1 MFKNQGGNVSAELI
15 LVLAVAI
22 LGMYGIWKMSIDKN
36 LEDENTQNVNE
47 QTHKTL
53 IQKHDELV
61 KAIQNMDES
70 FQKLKNANENAHHK
84 IDRLEKFAGANKLEI
99 DGIKEGKKEFKR
111 FFQEEL
117 HKIDREVEVM
127 PAKLELFVKKAIPV
141 HVSHQVGA
149 RTIVERSHVKKT
161 KTGYTRTTRKRVL
174 PYKKKKAQ
182 QKRKRVKKA
191 KRRVA
196 SH

>member
-22 LGMYGIWKMSIDKN
+22 LGMYGIWKMASNDVAADEEVLSNHKATNKALMSQIDRLEEKIN
-36 LEDENTQNVNE
+36 LISEAYEKQSTAQDNLWTKYE
-47 QTHKTL
+47 
-53 IQKHDELV
+53 
-61 KAIQNMDES
+61 
-70 FQKLKNANENAHHK
+70 
-84 IDRLEKFAGANKLEI
+84 RLEKFAGANKLEI

-174 PYKKKKAQ
+174 PYKKKKAH

-191 KRRVA
+191 KRKVA